1 MDIYKVLGKSFDC
14 KYCGRVHH
22 IPTKKVLMEENALTK
37 LPRFIAALV
46 PKAKKLMLLADEIT
60 FQVAGETCTQLLKD
74 KYNVVSTIL
83 TPRKYPTVHAES
95 IYFPFIRKK
104 AIDCNVILTIGT
116 GSITDMGKYIG
127 TELKIP
133 VIAIPTAPSMNAY
146 TSAVSAYIEN
156 GVKITA
162 AITPALGVIAD
173 TNIIANSPIE
183 LIQAGF
189 ADSQAKAFANADW
202 QISSVLSG
210 DSFCPLPLKLFSS
223 VEKQYKAHGDKLIKR
238 DKKTILALME
248 GLNLG
253 GFSMVIAGKSAP
265 ASGGEHLISHFL
277 DMVAHKKE
285 QDVFSYHGLQVG
297 VGVVT
302 SARLFERLREIKS
315 PQIKK
320 TDYDGELKKLFG
332 KDAVKFRD
340 KFSKK
345 LPYLKKIAE
354 QWDKILPILSQP
366 PASQDIIK
374 YLKKAQCPT
383 TFAEIGVNKTLAK
396 QTVLS
401 ARYIRDRITVLDLA
415 DELGVLQEVLE

>member
-1 MDIYKVLGKSFDC
+1 MDIYKVLGKSFRC
-14 KYCGRVHH
+14 KYCGRTHL
-22 IPTKKVLMEENALTK
+22 IPTKKVLMEENALIK
-37 LPRFIAALV
+37 LPRFIGSLI
-46 PKAKKLMLLADEIT
+46 PKANTILLLADEIT

-74 KYNVVSTIL
+74 KYRVVSTIL

-95 IYFPFIRKK
+95 IYFSSIRRK
-104 AIDCNVILTIGT
+104 AQDCDIILTIGT

-133 VIAIPTAPSMNAY
+133 VIAVPTAPSMNAY
-146 TSAVSAYIEN
+146 TSAVSAYIEK
-156 GVKITA
+156 GIKITA
-162 AITPALGVIAD
+162 PITPALGVIAD
-173 TNIIANSPIE
+173 TNIIANSPME

-189 ADSQAKAFANADW
+189 ADSQAKSFANADW
-202 QISSVLSG
+202 QISAVLSG
-210 DSFCPLPLKLFSS
+210 ETFCSLPLILFSS
-223 VEKQYKAHGDKLIKR
+223 VEKQYKAHGDRLIKR

-285 QDVFSYHGLQVG
+285 LDVFSYHGLQVG

-315 PQIKK
+315 PLIKK
-320 TDYDGELKKLFG
+320 IDYDAELKKLFG
-332 KDAVKFRD
+332 KDTGKFRD

-354 QWDKILPILSQP
+354 RWDEIIPILSQP
-366 PASQDIIK
+366 PASKDIIK

-415 DELGVLQEVLE
+415 TELGVLQDVLE

>member
-1 MDIYKVLGKSFDC
+1 MDIYTVLGKSFTC
-14 KYCGRVHH
+14 KYCGRIHR
-22 IPTKKVLMEENALTK
+22 IPTKKVLMEEDALPK
-37 LPRFIAALV
+37 LPRFIFSLI
-46 PKAKKLMLLADEIT
+46 PKAKNILLLADEIT
-60 FQVAGETCTQLLKD
+60 YQVAGDKCAQLLKD
-74 KYNVVSTIL
+74 KYNVTSTIL
-83 TPRKYPTVHAES
+83 HPKKYPTVHAES
-95 IYFPFIRKK
+95 SYFPLIRRHASKS
-104 AIDCNVILTIGT
+104 DVILTIGT

-133 VIAIPTAPSMNAY
+133 VISVPTAPSMNAY
-146 TSAVSAYIEN
+146 TSAVSAYIAN
-156 GVKITA
+156 GIKITA
-162 AITPALGVIAD
+162 PITPALGVIAD
-173 TNIIANSPIE
+173 TNLIANAPME

-189 ADSQAKAFANADW
+189 ADSQAKSFANADW

-210 DSFCPLPLKLFSS
+210 ETFCSLPLILFSS
-223 VEKQYKAHGDKLIKR
+223 VEKKYKAHGDKLILR

-315 PQIKK
+315 PRIKK
-320 TDYDGELKKLFG
+320 IDYDTELKKLFG

-340 KFSKK
+340 KFKKK
-345 LPYLKKIAE
+345 LPYLKKIVK
-354 QWDKILPILSQP
+354 QWDNIVPILSQP
-366 PASQDIIK
+366 PVSKDIIK
-374 YLKKAQCPT
+374 YLKKAECPT

-396 QTVLS
+396 QTILS
-401 ARYIRDRITVLDLA
+401 ARFIRDRITVLDLA
-415 DELGVLQEVLE
+415 AELGVLQEIIE